1 MADTLDPEQT
11 QEESLPAVTP
21 EPIQA
26 QTPPVQTS
34 TSLDEFLYGDQ
45 PEQAQPEQAQPM
57 GGLDEF
63 LYGSKQEQDAISQK
77 IPVAQHFIAVRDD
90 PAAIDPISALARKI
104 KEPAKSEAA
113 WADYQNNMLSYGP
126 DIEEQFKQANEK
138 NDWQGMA
145 GASLRMI
152 GKEWGD
158 YISAMLGLTNEDRK
172 KNQESFG
179 AQMAIGKITD
189 PKDAATALQ
198 LQEDFERLHWL
209 YPSIKLSYLF

>member
-1 MADTLDPEQT
+1 MEDPLDPEQT
-11 QEESLPAVTP
+11 QEDSLSAVAP

-34 TSLDEFLYGDQ
+34 TNLDEFLYGDQ
-45 PEQAQPEQAQPM
+45 PKEAQLEQVQPM

-63 LYGSKQEQDAISQK
+63 LYGNKQEQDSINQK
-77 IPVAQHFIAVRDD
+77 IPVAQHIMALRDD
-90 PAAIDPISALARKI
+90 PSAIDPISALARKI

-113 WADYQNNMLSYGP
+113 WVDYQNNMLSYGP

-138 NDWQGMA
+138 NDWKGMA
-145 GASLRMI
+145 GAGLRMI
-152 GKEWGD
+152 GKDWGD

-179 AQMAIGKITD
+179 ARMAIGKITD
-189 PKDAATALQ
+189 PKDAATAV
-198 LQEDFERLHWL
+198 
-209 YPSIKLSYLF
+209 